1 MARLNESTA
10 ATESFEIL
18 KRRFVRQN
26 REIARVNSIQSLRIR
41 SLEAEVSHLLSENV
55 SLREKVITLNQEI
68 ERLDAA
74 RLLHDGVNEVKTK
87 LENKLLELNGLV
99 SDLGALPRKFKRSSD
114 LSDETAFEKPTVTSS
129 KSADGPM
136 NIERN
141 SIIDGGKLPV
151 ILEDKYYPRQ
161 TLDPEELQQMVNND
175 SDAPDSPE
183 LEASTPQPDLEH
195 EDLCQEHPEDPV
207 EVVGLNVTEE
217 QDEEPLP
224 PTLERRKKK
233 KPITTVGPS
242 HKLGPASIS
251 EQKGCVANAK
261 SKRKF
266 MMEENEE
273 PEVGSPDDDGF
284 QFSRAACPQKPADD
298 SFQSPQPKSSPSK
311 QRTQSILGEK
321 SQGHP
326 KRKML
331 EPKSANSNVIS
342 PKKRRATD
350 FPNRSYNNALPG
362 DAKSDENQIA
372 NDIYA
377 KESKGH
383 QQKNAEILYEH
394 ERCGTEPSLVQDDAS
409 SLLQAP
415 SISLE
420 LSGYNSM
427 DMASNAPARPTR
439 RQRAVVSYAEPN
451 LRDKMRRPTKGLIAA
466 VSDQSRRSS
475 NSLASRAS
483 MGDEDE
489 TSKQDNGNKRK
500 PRDSNSND
508 REMLAI
514 DHLDNGSFQQAQPS
528 SMVSQRK
535 RNTLSETN
543 FELQDGARQFRR
555 HSSNPRSARQ
565 DPIDES
571 DTSMANSGM
580 QAGSYTSA
588 LDAISTLEGRYAE
601 FEDGKQIHDETIYSQ
616 STLPTAAET
625 RQMKRGQRAAAR
637 RRSMLL

>member
-1 MARLNESTA
+1 MARLNDSTA
-10 ATESFEIL
+10 ATESVEIL

-68 ERLDAA
+68 ERFDAA
-74 RLLHDGVNEVKTK
+74 RLLHNGVSEVKTK
-87 LENKLLELNGLV
+87 LESKLLELNSLV
-99 SDLGALPRKFKRSSD
+99 SDLGALPRKFHRSSD
-114 LSDETAFEKPTVTSS
+114 LPEETGFEKPTVTS

-175 SDAPDSPE
+175 SDVPDSPA
-183 LEASTPQPDLEH
+183 LEASTAQPDLEH
-195 EDLCQEHPEDPV
+195 EDLCQEHPEDSV
-207 EVVGLNVTEE
+207 EVAGLDVTEE
-217 QDEEPLP
+217 QDEELLP

-233 KPITTVGPS
+233 KKPTSTAGPLHNLS
-242 HKLGPASIS
+242 PASIP
-251 EQKGCVANAK
+251 EQNGCIANAK

-284 QFSRAACPQKPADD
+284 QFSRAASSQRPADE
-298 SFQSPQPKSSPSK
+298 SFSLPRPQSSPSK
-311 QRTQSILGEK
+311 HRNQSILGEK
-321 SQGHP
+321 IQGHP

-331 EPKSANSNVIS
+331 EPKSVNSNNIS

-350 FPNRSYNNALPG
+350 FPKRSYTKPLQG

-372 NDIYA
+372 NEIYA

-383 QQKNAEILYEH
+383 RQKDTELLYEH
-394 ERCGTEPSLVQDDAS
+394 ERCETEPTVVQDEAD

-415 SISLE
+415 SISL
-420 LSGYNSM
+420 
-427 DMASNAPARPTR
+427 DMASNTPARPTR

-451 LRDKMRRPTKGLIAA
+451 LRDKMRRPTEGLIAA

-475 NSLASRAS
+475 NSLASRVS

-489 TSKQDNGNKRK
+489 TSKKGNDIKHK
-500 PRDSNSND
+500 SRDSNSLGND
-508 REMLAI
+508 RGMLAI
-514 DHLDNGSFQQAQPS
+514 EHLDSGSFQQPQPS
-528 SMVSQRK
+528 SKK
-535 RNTLSETN
+535 RNTLSETKIE
-543 FELQDGARQFRR
+543 FQDGARQFRR
-555 HSSNPRSARQ
+555 HSSNPRSTGQ
-565 DPIDES
+565 DPIVEN
-571 DTSMANSGM
+571 DTSIADWKN

-588 LDAISTLEGRYAE
+588 LDAISTLEGRDAE
-601 FEDGKQIHDETIYSQ
+601 LEDGKQIHDETIYSQ
-616 STLPTAAET
+616 YYLPTAAET
-625 RQMKRGQRAAAR
+625 RQNKRGQRAAAR

>member
-1 MARLNESTA
+1 MIS
-10 ATESFEIL
+10 
-18 KRRFVRQN
+18 
-26 REIARVNSIQSLRIR
+26 
-41 SLEAEVSHLLSENV
+41 
-55 SLREKVITLNQEI
+55 
-68 ERLDAA
+68 
-74 RLLHDGVNEVKTK
+74 
-87 LENKLLELNGLV
+87 
-99 SDLGALPRKFKRSSD
+99 
-114 LSDETAFEKPTVTSS
+114 
-129 KSADGPM
+129 
-136 NIERN
+136 
-141 SIIDGGKLPV
+141 
-151 ILEDKYYPRQ
+151 
-161 TLDPEELQQMVNND
+161 PEELQQMVNND
-175 SDAPDSPE
+175 SDAPESPE
-183 LEASTPQPDLEH
+183 LEASTLQLDLEH
-195 EDLCQEHPEDPV
+195 EDLCQEHPGDPV
-207 EVVGLNVTEE
+207 EVAGLDVTEE

-233 KPITTVGPS
+233 KPITTVGTS
-242 HKLGPASIS
+242 HNLGPASNLG
-251 EQKGCVANAK
+251 QKGCVANAK

-266 MMEENEE
+266 MMEENDE

-298 SFQSPQPKSSPSK
+298 SFQSPRPRSSPTK

-321 SQGHP
+321 GQGHP

-331 EPKSANSNVIS
+331 EPSMSNRQLCQWALTDHATESANSNIIS
-342 PKKRRATD
+342 PKKRRATE
-350 FPNRSYNNALPG
+350 FPNRSYNNPLQG

-383 QQKNAEILYEH
+383 QPKNVEILYEH
-394 ERCGTEPSLVQDDAS
+394 ERCETEPTVVQDDAS

-420 LSGYNSM
+420 LSGYKSM

-475 NSLASRAS
+475 NSIASRAS

-489 TSKQDNGNKRK
+489 TSKKDSDSKRK
-500 PRDSNSND
+500 PRDSKSLEND
-508 REMLAI
+508 RELLAI
-514 DHLDNGSFQQAQPS
+514 EHLDDGSFQQAQPS

-543 FELQDGARQFRR
+543 FELQDGGRQFRR

-565 DPIDES
+565 DPVDES
-571 DTSMANSGM
+571 DTPIADSGI
-580 QAGSYTSA
+580 QAGFYTSS
-588 LDAISTLEGRYAE
+588 LDATSTLEGRYVE
-601 FEDGKQIHDETIYSQ
+601 LEDGKQIHDETIYSQ